1 MIQYNIAAIK
11 NHAKSKGS
19 QRIAHH
25 SISERKLIEEFFLF
39 FELNT
44 SSNLDLNYSKY
55 PGFTLENNSEDV
67 FLQNFSLEKTI

>member
-1 MIQYNIAAIK
+1 MPNLKEVRELPTIAYL
-11 NHAKSKGS
+11 KG
-19 QRIAHH
+19 
-25 SISERKLIEEFFLF
+25 KLIEEFFLF